1 MKKKKKK
8 SCKQLTKRKQMP
20 HLFAWLQ
27 PERLQR
33 RLPFFSLNVLWI
45 CSTKLLL
52 FWISLLAGF
61 VQSLVFLKKS
71 GTLPS
76 NFPDLEKVWKIDI
89 KSGKNRKKSWAFWQL
104 QHLRYKWIFFRVSQI
119 VFNLACTFAAHRG
132 ESFVPAFFFFLFT
145 CLITLSFE
153 KEIIVWEK
161 VWKKVVNFGSK
172 NLYDPR
178 TWYTALIVSLQTRK
192 EGCTVII
199 YDLRYD
205 FCISFANEAVH
216 SLLTESKL

>member
-1 MKKKKKK
+1 
-8 SCKQLTKRKQMP
+8 MP

-33 RLPFFSLNVLWI
+33 RLPFFLLMFCEFVPQSCYCFEFLYLQGSYRVLNSW
-45 CSTKLLL
+45 
-52 FWISLLAGF
+52 
-61 VQSLVFLKKS
+61 KS
-71 GTLPS
+71 QELCPAIFQTR
-76 NFPDLEKVWKIDI
+76 K

-104 QHLRYKWIFFRVSQI
+104 QQLRYKWIFFRVSQI

-178 TWYTALIVSLQTRK
+178 TWYTALILSLQTRK
-192 EGCTVII
+192 EGCAVII

-216 SLLTESKL
+216 ILITESKL

>member
-1 MKKKKKK
+1 MIRRKTWGYYSISKPKIEVRFGRSSFQKPNLIQFDEKKKKKK
-8 SCKQLTKRKQMP
+8 NCKQLTKRKQMP

-132 ESFVPAFFFFLFT
+132 ESFVPAFFFS
-145 CLITLSFE
+145 CSP
-153 KEIIVWEK
+153 VW
-161 VWKKVVNFGSK
+161 
-172 NLYDPR
+172 
-178 TWYTALIVSLQTRK
+178 
-192 EGCTVII
+192 
-199 YDLRYD
+199 
-205 FCISFANEAVH
+205 
-216 SLLTESKL
+216 

>member
-1 MKKKKKK
+1 MFCEFVPQSCYCFTFLYLQGSYRVLNSWK
-8 SCKQLTKRKQMP
+8 SQELCPAIFQT
-20 HLFAWLQ
+20 
-27 PERLQR
+27 
-33 RLPFFSLNVLWI
+33 
-45 CSTKLLL
+45 
-52 FWISLLAGF
+52 
-61 VQSLVFLKKS
+61 
-71 GTLPS
+71 
-76 NFPDLEKVWKIDI
+76 WK

-104 QHLRYKWIFFRVSQI
+104 QQLRYKWIFFRVSQI
-119 VFNLACTFAAHRG
+119 VFNLYVCSTSRRKLC
-132 ESFVPAFFFFLFT
+132 SCIFFFLFT

-178 TWYTALIVSLQTRK
+178 TWYTALILSLQTRK